1 MKITIEC
8 ECGNIFNISVLPKK
22 YLQLRDVLESQKFCC
37 VVKNEKEICIFC
49 KKCKNWMDINFN

>member
-37 VVKNEKEICIFC
+37 VVKNEKEVSICC
-49 KKCKNWMDINFN
+49 KKM